1 MLGEEDRA
9 LAPAYAVALITGA
22 SSGIGFELARRLA
35 AEGTKVALVA
45 RRKDLLDGL
54 AGEIRAAGGTAL
66 AIPCDVRERML
77 MHAAVATAA
86 RELGPIDLLI
96 ANAGVGHVIPADSFD
111 AALFEDTIR
120 TNLLGPVYAVEAALP
135 AMLSRRAG
143 HIVGVSSL
151 AAYRGFPVTHAYC
164 ASKSALNAFLE
175 GLRAEISDHG
185 VRVTTVCPG
194 FVRTPMTVKN
204 TGAMP
209 FLLEADEAA
218 RRILRAV
225 RAGRRVYN
233 FPWPMAALMTLVRLL
248 PGGVLDRAMRSA
260 RSFE

>member
-1 MLGEEDRA
+1 LS
-9 LAPAYAVALITGA
+9 PIHAVALITGA
-22 SSGIGFELARRLA
+22 SSGIGLELARQLA
-35 AEGTKVALVA
+35 RAGTKVALVA
-45 RRKDLLDGL
+45 RRQDLLEGV
-54 AGEIRAAGGTAL
+54 ASEIRAQGGTAL
-66 AIPCDVRERML
+66 AVPCDVRERMH
-77 MHAAVATAA
+77 MHAAVGTAA

-96 ANAGVGHVIPADSFD
+96 VNAGVGHVVPADSFD
-111 AALFEDTIR
+111 AALIEDTFR

-135 AMLSRRAG
+135 SMLSRHSG

-151 AAYRGFPVTHAYC
+151 AAYRGFPMTHAYC

-175 GLRAEISDHG
+175 GLRAEISDRG

-194 FVRTPMTVKN
+194 FVRTPMTARH

-209 FLLEADEAA
+209 FLLEPEDAA

-233 FPWPMAALMTLVRLL
+233 FPWPMAALMALVRLL
-248 PGGVLDRAMRSA
+248 PSRVLDAAVRSA
-260 RSFE
+260 QSFE

>member
-1 MLGEEDRA
+1 M
-9 LAPAYAVALITGA
+9 APTYAVALITGA
-22 SSGIGFELARRLA
+22 SSGIGLALARRLA
-35 AEGTKVALVA
+35 GEGTKVALVA
-45 RRKDLLDGL
+45 RRKDLLDGA

-66 AIPCDVRERML
+66 AIPCDVRERMPT
-77 MHAAVATAA
+77 HAAIATAA

-96 ANAGVGHVIPADSFD
+96 ANAGVGHAIHAESFD
-111 AALFEDTIR
+111 AALFEDTLR
-120 TNLLGPVYAVEAALP
+120 TNLLGPVYAVEAVLP
-135 AMLSRRAG
+135 AMLTRHSG

-175 GLRAEISDHG
+175 GLRAEVADRGI
-185 VRVTTVCPG
+185 RITTVCPG
-194 FVRTPMTVKN
+194 FVRTPMTAKN
-204 TGAMP
+204 TVAMP

-233 FPWPMAALMTLVRLL
+233 FPWPMAALMRLVRIL
-248 PGGVLDRAMRSA
+248 PNAVLDRAVRTS

>member
-1 MLGEEDRA
+1 MASL
-9 LAPAYAVALITGA
+9 YSVALITGA
-22 SSGIGFELARRLA
+22 SSGIGRELARRLA
-35 AEGTKVALVA
+35 REGTKVALVA
-45 RRKDLLDGL
+45 RRKDLLEGL
-54 AGEIRAAGGTAL
+54 AAEIRAAGGTAL
-66 AIPCDVRERML
+66 ALPCDVRERMP
-77 MHAAVATAA
+77 MHAVVAQAA

-96 ANAGVGHVIPADSFD
+96 ANAGVGHVIPADAFD

-135 AMLSRRAG
+135 AMLSRHTG

-151 AAYRGFPVTHAYC
+151 AAYRGFPMTHAYC

-175 GLRAEISDHG
+175 GLRAEISDRG

-194 FVRTPMTVKN
+194 FVRTPMTVRN
-204 TGAMP
+204 RGAMP
-209 FLLEADEAA
+209 FLLEPDDAA

-233 FPWPMAALMTLVRLL
+233 FPWPMAALMALVRLL
-248 PGGVLDRAMRSA
+248 PSGVLDRAVRSA

>member
-1 MLGEEDRA
+1 MT
-9 LAPAYAVALITGA
+9 PVYAVALITGA
-22 SSGIGFELARRLA
+22 SSGIGLELARQLA
-35 AEGTKVALVA
+35 RDGTKVALIA
-45 RRKDLLDGL
+45 RRKELLDGL
-54 AGEIRAAGGTAL
+54 AAEIRAAGGTAL
-66 AIPCDVRERML
+66 AIPCDVRERMPV
-77 MHAAVATAA
+77 HAAVGLAA

-96 ANAGVGHVIPADSFD
+96 VNAGVGHVIPADSFD

-135 AMLSRRAG
+135 SMLSRHAG

-151 AAYRGFPVTHAYC
+151 AAYRSFPMTHAYC

-175 GLRAEISDHG
+175 GLRAEISDRG

-194 FVRTPMTVKN
+194 FVRTPMTAKN

-209 FLLEADEAA
+209 FLLEPREAA

-248 PGGVLDRAMRSA
+248 PSRVLDSAVRSA

>member
-1 MLGEEDRA
+1 MT
-9 LAPAYAVALITGA
+9 PTYQVALITGA
-22 SSGIGFELARRLA
+22 SSGIGLELARRLA
-35 AEGTKVALVA
+35 REGTKVGLVA

-54 AGEIRAAGGTAL
+54 VSEIRSAGGTAL
-66 AIPCDVRERML
+66 ALPCDVRERMS
-77 MHAAVATAA
+77 MHAAVAQAA

-120 TNLLGPVYAVEAALP
+120 TNLMGPVYAVEAALP
-135 AMLSRRAG
+135 AMLTRHSG

-151 AAYRGFPVTHAYC
+151 AAYRSFPMTHAYC

-175 GLRAEISDHG
+175 GLRAEIFDRG
-185 VRVTTVCPG
+185 IRVTTVCPG

-204 TGAMP
+204 RAAMP
-209 FLLEADEAA
+209 FLLEPDEAA
-218 RRILRAV
+218 RRILRAA

-233 FPWPMAALMTLVRLL
+233 FPWQMAALMAVVRLL
-248 PGGVLDRAMRSA
+248 PSAVLDRAVHTS

>member
-1 MLGEEDRA
+1 MTRPVE
-9 LAPAYAVALITGA
+9 VALVTGA
-22 SSGIGFELARRLA
+22 SSGIGAELARLLA
-35 AEGTKVALVA
+35 REGTKVALVA
-45 RRKDLLDGL
+45 RRQILLDSL
-54 AGEIRAAGGTAL
+54 VTEIRDKGGTAI
-66 AIPCDVRERML
+66 AIACDVRERMPV
-77 MHAAVATAA
+77 HAAVAETS

-96 ANAGVGHVIPADSFD
+96 ANAAVGHVIPADEFD

-120 TNLLGPVYAVEAALP
+120 TNLFGAVYAVEAALP
-135 AMLSRRAG
+135 SMLERHAG

-151 AAYRGFPVTHAYC
+151 AAYLGFPMTHAYC
-164 ASKSALNAFLE
+164 ASKSGLNAFLE
-175 GLRAEISDHG
+175 GLRAEIADSG
-185 VRVTTVCPG
+185 IKVTTVCPG
-194 FVRTPMTVKN
+194 FVRTPMTAKN

-233 FPWPMAALMTLVRLL
+233 FPWPMAALMRLVRIL
-248 PGGVLDRAMRSA
+248 PSAIVDGAVRNA

>member
-1 MLGEEDRA
+1 LT
-9 LAPAYAVALITGA
+9 PSYSVALITGA
-22 SSGIGFELARRLA
+22 SSGIGRELARRLA
-35 AEGTKVALVA
+35 RDGTKVALIA
-45 RRKDLLDGL
+45 RRKDLLDEL
-54 AGEIRAAGGTAL
+54 ASEIRSAGGVAL
-66 AIPCDVRERML
+66 PIVCDVRERMP
-77 MHAAVATAA
+77 MHAAVAATS

-96 ANAGVGHVIPADSFD
+96 ANAGIGHVIRVDAFD

-135 AMLSRRAG
+135 SMLSRRAG

-151 AAYRGFPVTHAYC
+151 AAYRSFPMTHAYC
-164 ASKSALNAFLE
+164 ASKSALNAFLD
-175 GLRAEISDHG
+175 GLRAEVCHRG

-194 FVRTPMTVKN
+194 FVRTPMVVKN

-209 FLLEADEAA
+209 FVLEADEAA

-225 RAGRRVYN
+225 VEGRRVYN
-233 FPWPMAALMTLVRLL
+233 FPWPMAALMTLVRFL
-248 PGGVLDRAMRSA
+248 PSGIIDRAARSA

>member
-1 MLGEEDRA
+1 
-9 LAPAYAVALITGA
+9 LAPSYAVALITGA
-22 SSGIGFELARRLA
+22 SSGIGLELARQLA
-35 AEGTKVALVA
+35 REGAKVALVA
-45 RRKDLLDGL
+45 RRKDLVESL
-54 AGEIRAAGGTAL
+54 AGEIRAAGGSAL
-66 AIPCDVRERML
+66 PLPCDVRERMS
-77 MHAAVATAA
+77 MHAAVSQTA
-86 RELGPIDLLI
+86 RDLGPIDLLI
-96 ANAGVGHVIPADSFD
+96 ANAGVGHVIPADTFD

-135 AMLSRRAG
+135 AMLSRHAG

-151 AAYRGFPVTHAYC
+151 AAYRGFPMTHAYC

-175 GLRAEISDHG
+175 GLRAEIFDRG

-209 FLLEADEAA
+209 FLLDADEAA

-233 FPWPMAALMTLVRLL
+233 FPWPMAAMMTLVRLL
-248 PGGVLDRAMRSA
+248 PAGVLDRAVHSG
-260 RSFE
+260 RSFD

>member
-1 MLGEEDRA
+1 M
-9 LAPAYAVALITGA
+9 APLTSVALITGA
-22 SSGIGFELARRLA
+22 SSGIGLELARRLA
-35 AEGTKVALVA
+35 REGTKVALVA
-45 RRKDLLDGL
+45 RRRDLLEGL
-54 AGEIRAAGGTAL
+54 AAEIRAAGGTAL
-66 AIPCDVRERML
+66 ALPCDVRERMP
-77 MHAAVATAA
+77 MHAAVAQAA
-86 RELGPIDLLI
+86 RDLGPIDLLI
-96 ANAGVGHVIPADSFD
+96 ANAGVEHVIPADRFD

-151 AAYRGFPVTHAYC
+151 AAYRGFPMTHAYC

-175 GLRAEISDHG
+175 GLRAEISDRG
-185 VRVTTVCPG
+185 VRITTVCPG

-204 TGAMP
+204 KGAMP
-209 FLLEADEAA
+209 FLLEPDDAA

-225 RAGRRVYN
+225 RSGRRVYN
-233 FPWPMAALMTLVRLL
+233 FPWPMAALMALVRLL
-248 PGGVLDRAMRSA
+248 PSGVLDRAVRSA

>member
-1 MLGEEDRA
+1 MNPG
-9 LAPAYAVALITGA
+9 YAVALVTGA
-22 SSGIGFELARRLA
+22 SSGIGLELARQLA
-35 AEGTKVALVA
+35 RDGTKVALVA
-45 RRKDLLDGL
+45 RRKELLDGI
-54 AGEIRAAGGTAL
+54 AEEIRTAGGAAL
-66 AIPCDVRERML
+66 AIPCDVRERMS
-77 MHAAVATAA
+77 MHAAVGTAA

-111 AALFEDTIR
+111 AALVEDTIR
-120 TNLLGPVYAVEAALP
+120 TNLFGPVYAIEAALP
-135 AMLSRRAG
+135 SMLSRHSG

-151 AAYRGFPVTHAYC
+151 AAYRGFPMTEAYC

-175 GLRAEISDHG
+175 GLRAELSDRG
-185 VRVTTVCPG
+185 IRVTTVCPG

-209 FLLEADEAA
+209 FLLEPREAA

-225 RAGRRVYN
+225 RSGRRVYN
-233 FPWPMAALMTLVRLL
+233 FPWPMAALMALVRLL
-248 PGGVLDRAMRSA
+248 PSRVLDAAVRSA

>member
-1 MLGEEDRA
+1 LTPRH
-9 LAPAYAVALITGA
+9 AVALVTGA
-22 SSGIGFELARRLA
+22 SSGIGLELARQLA
-35 AEGTKVALVA
+35 RDGTKVALVA

-54 AGEIRAAGGTAL
+54 ASEIRAEGGTAL
-66 AIPCDVRERML
+66 SLPCDVRERMS
-77 MHAAVATAA
+77 MHAVVGLAA

-135 AMLSRRAG
+135 SMLSRHTG

-151 AAYRGFPVTHAYC
+151 AAYRGFPMTHAYC

-175 GLRAEISDHG
+175 GLRAELSDRG

-194 FVRTPMTVKN
+194 FVRTPMTVKH

-209 FLLEADEAA
+209 FLLEPREAA

-233 FPWPMAALMTLVRLL
+233 FPWPMAALMTLIRFL
-248 PGGVLDRAMRSA
+248 PSRVLDSAVRSA

>member
-1 MLGEEDRA
+1 M
-9 LAPAYAVALITGA
+9 APAFAVALITGA
-22 SSGIGFELARRLA
+22 SSGIGLELARRLA
-35 AEGTKVALVA
+35 REGTKVALVA
-45 RRKDLLDGL
+45 RRKDLLESL
-54 AGEIRAAGGTAL
+54 AAEIRAEGGTAL
-66 AIPCDVRERML
+66 PLPCDVRERIP
-77 MHAAVATAA
+77 MHAAVNNAA
-86 RELGPIDLLI
+86 RDLGPIDLLI
-96 ANAGVGHVIPADSFD
+96 ANAGVGHVIPADTLD

-120 TNLLGPVYAVEAALP
+120 TNFLGPVYAVEALLP
-135 AMLSRRAG
+135 SMLSRRAG

-151 AAYRGFPVTHAYC
+151 AAYRGFPMTHAYC

-175 GLRAEISDHG
+175 GLRAEISDRG

-233 FPWPMAALMTLVRLL
+233 FPWPMAALMALVRLL
-248 PGGVLDRAMRSA
+248 PSGVLDRAVRSA

>member
-1 MLGEEDRA
+1 MFSRSIA

-22 SSGIGFELARRLA
+22 SSGIGFEMARQLARA
-35 AEGTKVALVA
+35 GTKVALVA

-54 AGEIRAAGGTAL
+54 AGEIRSAGGTAL
-66 AIPCDVRERML
+66 AIPCDVRERMP
-77 MHAAVATAA
+77 MHAAVAEAA

-96 ANAGVGHVIPADSFD
+96 VNAGVGHIIHADSFD

-120 TNLLGPVYAVEAALP
+120 TNLMGPVYAVEAALP
-135 AMLSRRAG
+135 SMMTRHSG

-151 AAYRGFPVTHAYC
+151 AAYRGFPTTHAYC

-175 GLRAEISDHG
+175 GLRAEISEYG

-204 TGAMP
+204 SGAMP
-209 FLLEADEAA
+209 FLLEPHEAA

-248 PGGVLDRAMRSA
+248 PAGVLDRAVRSA
-260 RSFE
+260 RSFD

>member
-1 MLGEEDRA
+1 MSPTYG
-9 LAPAYAVALITGA
+9 VALVTGA
-22 SSGIGFELARRLA
+22 SSGIGLELARRLA
-35 AEGTKVALVA
+35 REGTKVALVA
-45 RRKDLLDGL
+45 RRRDLLEGL
-54 AGEIRAAGGTAL
+54 AREIRGAGGTAL
-66 AIPCDVRERML
+66 ALPCDVRERIP
-77 MHAAVATAA
+77 MHAVVAQAA

-96 ANAGVGHVIPADSFD
+96 ANAGVGHVIPADTFD

-135 AMLSRRAG
+135 SMLSRHAG

-151 AAYRGFPVTHAYC
+151 AAYRGFPMTHAYC
-164 ASKSALNAFLE
+164 ASKSALNTFLE
-175 GLRAEISDHG
+175 GLRTEIADRG
-185 VRVTTVCPG
+185 IRVTTVCPG

-204 TGAMP
+204 SGAMP
-209 FLLEADEAA
+209 FLLEPNDAA

-233 FPWPMAALMTLVRLL
+233 FPWPMAALMAVVRLL
-248 PGGVLDRAMRSA
+248 PSGVLDRAVRSA